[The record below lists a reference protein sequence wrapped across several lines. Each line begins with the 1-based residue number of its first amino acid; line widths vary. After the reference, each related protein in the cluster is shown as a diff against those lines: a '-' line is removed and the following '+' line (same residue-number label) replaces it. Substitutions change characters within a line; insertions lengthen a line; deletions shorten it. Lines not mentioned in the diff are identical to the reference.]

1 MNIEIKYSRQSI
13 KFLNIQSEIITKEKT
28 KELILLSLRKFFLK
42 NNMNI
47 DLKKLRGKWKNY
59 YRVREGKVRIVFSIK
74 KNKIVSVL
82 VHCIDFRGKVY
93 KSV

>member
-1 MNIEIKYSRQSI
+1 KYSRQSI
-13 KFLNIQSEIITKEKT
+13 KFLNKQSEIITKEKA
-28 KELILLSLRKFFLK
+28 KEIILLSLRKFFLK

-59 YRVREGKVRIVFSIK
+59 FRVRAGKVRIVFSIK

-82 VHCIDFRGKVY
+82 VHCIDFRSNVY
-93 KSV
+93 KLV